1 MNIFYNKPG
10 VGDVLL
16 IQLTPEKTV
25 NVITETSG
33 DVTQVK
39 DAQTNEVLA
48 INIFEFSKHKELDVQ
63 GNVPLT
69 TEIVETVQQI
79 LEKNDVSFTL
89 EVDLSPKFVVGHV
102 DSLEQH
108 PNADKLKV
116 CQVNVGESTLQIVCG
131 APNVEAGQ
139 KVVVAKVGA
148 VMPSGMVIK
157 DAELRG
163 VASSGMLCSARELAI
178 PNAPEVKGILIL
190 DEQKEV
196 GSEFLSLMNEKH
208 AL

>member
-1 MNIFYNKPG
+1 MNIFYNKAG

-16 IQLTPEKTV
+16 IQLTPEKTEKV
-25 NVITETSG
+25 MTETNG

-39 DAQTNEVLA
+39 DAKTNEVLA
-48 INIFEFSKHKELDVQ
+48 INIFGFSKYKELDVQ
-63 GNVPLT
+63 GNVPLNE
-69 TEIVETVQQI
+69 EIVETVHQV
-79 LEKNDVSFTL
+79 LEKNGVSFTL
-89 EVDLSPKFVVGHV
+89 EVDLSPKFVVGQV

-116 CQVNVGESTLQIVCG
+116 CQVNVGDTTLQIVCG
-131 APNVEAGQ
+131 APNVDAGQ

-196 GSEFLSLMNEKH
+196 GSEFLV
-208 AL
+208 

>member
-1 MNIFYNKPG
+1 I
-10 VGDVLL
+10 
-16 IQLTPEKTV
+16 
-25 NVITETSG
+25 
-33 DVTQVK
+33 
-39 DAQTNEVLA
+39 
-48 INIFEFSKHKELDVQ
+48 
-63 GNVPLT
+63 
-69 TEIVETVQQI
+69 ETVQKT
-79 LEKNDVSFTL
+79 LEKNGVYYTL
-89 EVDLSPKFVVGHV
+89 EADLSPKFVVGLV

-148 VMPSGMVIK
+148 IMPSGMVIK

-196 GSEFLSLMNEKH
+196 GSEFI
-208 AL
+208 A